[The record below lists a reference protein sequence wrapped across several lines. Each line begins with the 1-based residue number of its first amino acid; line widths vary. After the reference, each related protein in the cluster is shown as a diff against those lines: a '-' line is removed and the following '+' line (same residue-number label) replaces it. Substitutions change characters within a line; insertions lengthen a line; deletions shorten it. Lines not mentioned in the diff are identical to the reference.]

1 MAPAFFRL
9 PLNLPHAATVAAR
22 IRYHRQGAA
31 DEATRL
37 LVLLLDP
44 YREQEDNPAPDEAKR
59 IADEAAVLGRRI
71 VDELEA
77 AKVGHDRLGQAVRNL
92 FECLALGEE
101 GAAISL
107 RAGEN
112 PKSSLRPT

>member
-1 MAPAFFRL
+1 MAFFKL
-9 PLNLPHAATVAAR
+9 PLNLPHAATIAAR

-37 LVLLLDP
+37 LVHLLDP
-44 YREQEDNPAPDEAKR
+44 YREREDNPAPEEAQR
-59 IADEAAVLGRRI
+59 IAAEAAVLARRI
-71 VDELEA
+71 VDEIEA
-77 AKVGHDRLGQAVRNL
+77 AKAGHDRLGQAVRNF
-92 FECLALGEE
+92 FECLSLGEE

-112 PKSSLRPT
+112 PNSSLRPR